1 MNLDLD
7 ALESSLL
14 DELASIVETLRLTDL
29 QIRQS
34 VETAQWANGLQLST
48 DLVEWL
54 KDKLINSDAVS
65 ESLLGLGPKIIG
77 YESQIKRCTDMSMYL
92 LDMLSKHLPI
102 YQRIAAGLLESSCPA
117 AFG

>member
-7 ALESSLL
+7 TLENSSL

-34 VETAQWANGLQLST
+34 IETAQWAEGLQLST

-54 KDKLINSDAVS
+54 KAKLIDSDAVS
-65 ESLLGLGPKIIG
+65 QRLLGLRTQTLG

-92 LDMLSKHLPI
+92 LDTLSKHLPI
-102 YQRIAAGLLESSCPA
+102 YQRIAAGLREKGCSAVCM
-117 AFG
+117 